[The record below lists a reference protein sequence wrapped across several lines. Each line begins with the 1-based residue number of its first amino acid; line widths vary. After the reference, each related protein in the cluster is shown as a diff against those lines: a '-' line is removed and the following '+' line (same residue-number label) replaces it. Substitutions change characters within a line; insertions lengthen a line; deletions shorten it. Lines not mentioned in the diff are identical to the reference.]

1 MIYNVAFD
9 PSLVSYTQAYENSL
23 YYSPRFQQ
31 HATALARRLVKTYG
45 LYGRD
50 VLAIGCGKGEFL
62 TLLCTTGHNRGVGFD
77 PSYTERQA
85 EAPAGTAIT
94 FVPDYY
100 SEHYADYTAD
110 FICCRQVLE
119 HIQHPRVF
127 LEPVRQAAAKR
138 VGTAVF
144 FEVPNAL
151 YTLRD
156 LGIWDIIYEHCSYYT
171 PPSLVRLFCEAGFT
185 PREVYTTFGEQFLC
199 LEASLAG
206 GTGAAESCQAHGI
219 EGLRRLV
226 QDFAGHYR
234 AKVAGWERQLNRLLA
249 NGKCVAIWGAGSKG
263 VTFLNTIRGGRRIRH
278 VIDINPRKQGM
289 YVAGTGQQILPPER
303 LIASHIDTLLVMN
316 PLYRDEIQAQLAQIG
331 MFPEIQVV

>member
-9 PSLVSYTQAYENSL
+9 ASLVSYTQAYENSL
-23 YYSPRFQQ
+23 HYSPRFQQ
-31 HATALARRLVKTYG
+31 YATALVGGLVEKYG

-62 TLLCTTGHNRGVGFD
+62 TLLCTAGRNRGVGFD
-77 PSYTERQA
+77 PSYTELQA
-85 EAPAGTAIT
+85 ETPAGTAIT
-94 FVPDYY
+94 FVQDYY
-100 SEHYADYTAD
+100 SEHYAEYTAD

-127 LEPVRQAAAKR
+127 LESIRQAADKR
-138 VGTAVF
+138 AGTVVF

-156 LGIWDIIYEHCSYYT
+156 LGIWDIIYEHCAYYSA
-171 PPSLVRLFCEAGFT
+171 PSLVRLFYEAGFT
-185 PREVYTTFGEQFLC
+185 PHEVYTAFGEQFLC
-199 LEASLAG
+199 VEASLAG
-206 GTGAAESCQAHGI
+206 GTGATESCQAHAI
-219 EGLRRLV
+219 EGLRHLV
-226 QDFAGHYR
+226 QDFAAQYR
-234 AKVAGWERQLNRLLA
+234 AKVAQWEWQLNRLLA
-249 NGKCVAIWGAGSKG
+249 DGKGVAIWGAGSKG
-263 VTFLNTIRGGRRIRH
+263 VTFLNTVRGGRRIRH

-331 MFPEIQVV
+331 IYPEIQVV